1 MVKKIIFA
9 VLFVAVMTAAAGC
22 SPSEQ
27 DVPGVAQPGEK
38 QVIKVTIAHGAVGG
52 TWNAVAEGVGEVLRE
67 AYPGSNISVIPGSG
81 EGNLARLQK
90 GEIELAIST
99 TDNANSAIKAL
110 EAFTTPV
117 AKEDIQS
124 IAALFSATVQFFML
138 DRTGIGA
145 IEEIKEKKYPLK
157 ISVHARGS
165 GVEVAARRVLE
176 AYGITYEDIE
186 AWGGRVV
193 FVGASDAAQ
202 MMGDGQLDA
211 YFGFS
216 AMPMSNLTELSL
228 RRDFTVLPLSSEVIN
243 YLKEEFGL
251 VPSFVPKGT
260 YKGVE
265 NDLPS
270 VSALTGLYA
279 SGKLDDDTAYLVTK
293 ALLNNLDKL
302 GLVHAQL
309 DGLTPEYMGQDL
321 IFPMHP
327 GAEKAYGE

>member
-1 MVKKIIFA
+1 MIKQIII
-9 VLFVAVMTAAAGC
+9 VLLLMTFIATAAGC
-22 SPSEQ
+22 SPADKASPAT
-27 DVPGVAQPGEK
+27 VQPGEE
-38 QVIKVTIAHGAVGG
+38 QVLKVTIAHGAIGG
-52 TWNAVAEGVGEVLRE
+52 TWNAVAEGIGQIFRE
-67 AYPGSNISVIPGSG
+67 EYSGSNISVIPGSG

-90 GEIELAIST
+90 GEINLALST

-124 IAALFSATVQFFML
+124 IAGLFSATIQFFVL
-138 DRTGIGA
+138 DRAGIA
-145 IEEIKEKKYPLK
+145 SIEEIKEKKYPLR

-165 GVEVAARRVLE
+165 GVEVAARRVLG

-186 AWGGRVV
+186 SWGGRVV
-193 FVGASDAAQ
+193 YVGASDAAQ

-211 YFGFS
+211 YFGFD
-216 AMPMSNLTELSL
+216 AMPLSNMTELSL
-228 RRDFTVLPLSSEVIN
+228 RRDFTVLPLSNEVIG
-243 YLKEEFGL
+243 YLNQEFGL

-260 YKGVE
+260 YKSME
-265 NDLPS
+265 NDLPT

-279 SGKLDDDTAYLVTK
+279 SGKLDDNTAYLVTK
-293 ALLNNLDKL
+293 ALLHNLDKL

-309 DGLTPEYMGQDL
+309 DGLTPEFMAQDL

-327 GAEKAYGE
+327 GAEKAYRE